1 MPLRKTLY
9 IHSHSVYATSLCIH
23 NPFKQLG
30 QLASKLSVR
39 GQALWMTKNMLF
51 HAKKHGLSWKLVDLK
66 SLYEWVD
73 DEKDGENS
81 TFLV

>member
-1 MPLRKTLY
+1 MPLRKTLE

-51 HAKKHGLSWKLVDLK
+51 HA
-66 SLYEWVD
+66 
-73 DEKDGENS
+73 EKTRSFVEVGRFEVA
-81 TFLV
+81 L